1 MLRIIRQRKI
11 NANSIDRIKS
21 LPKRIDWDL
30 VKQNNSTN
38 DAYNIFVDLFT
49 VVYDQVFPEIEIK
62 MKTEKK
68 PLSHRIAK
76 GIESPIKEYKNY
88 MENF

>member
-11 NANSIDRIKS
+11 NASSIDRIKS

-38 DAYNIFVDLFT
+38 DAYNIFVDLFP
-49 VVYDQVFPEIEIK
+49 VAYDQVFSETEIK
-62 MKTEKK
+62 MKTDKK
-68 PLSHRIAK
+68 NLGH
-76 GIESPIKEYKNY
+76 
-88 MENF
+88 

>member
-11 NANSIDRIKS
+11 NANIIDRIKS

-49 VVYDQVFPEIEIK
+49 VVYDQVFPETEIK

-68 PLSHRIAK
+68 PRPLDS
-76 GIESPIKEYKNY
+76 
-88 MENF
+88 

>member
-11 NANSIDRIKS
+11 NASSIDRIKS

-38 DAYNIFVDLFT
+38 DSYNIFVDLFP
-49 VVYDQVFPEIEIK
+49 VVYDQVFSETEIK
-62 MKTEKK
+62 MKTDKK
-68 PLSHRIAK
+68 NLGH
-76 GIESPIKEYKNY
+76 
-88 MENF
+88 

>member
-11 NANSIDRIKS
+11 NASSIDRIKS

-38 DAYNIFVDLFT
+38 DAYNIFVDLFP
-49 VVYDQVFPEIEIK
+49 VVYDQVFSETEIK
-62 MKTEKK
+62 MKTDKK
-68 PLSHRIAK
+68 NLGH
-76 GIESPIKEYKNY
+76 
-88 MENF
+88 

>member
-11 NANSIDRIKS
+11 NASSIDRIKS

-38 DAYNIFVDLFT
+38 DAYNIFADLFP
-49 VVYDQVFPEIEIK
+49 VVYDQVFSETEIK
-62 MKTEKK
+62 MKTDKK
-68 PLSHRIAK
+68 NLGH
-76 GIESPIKEYKNY
+76 
-88 MENF
+88 